1 MAKRREKV
9 IRVKRKRLPTSMVNP
24 KRFDKSQLKFY
35 VLLIPLALFSSLP
48 IVYLISTA
56 FKPMDEL
63 FAYPPRFLV
72 YRPTME
78 NFQDIMHMMTRGGV
92 PFSRYLFNS
101 LLSSALVVLATL
113 YISLNAAYV
122 LSKKRFRGKNTL
134 FALNTAALMFV
145 PAAVK
150 IPRYLLVQ
158 QAGLLN
164 TFMALVLPMLA
175 MPVGLFLIKQNMD
188 QVPDSLI
195 EAARIDGAK
204 EYRVLYQIV
213 APVIKPALVT
223 VAILAFQSA
232 WNNAEYSQLYINDD
246 SIKTFAFYMSS
257 LTSSVGNTVA
267 GQGMAAAGSLILFL
281 PNLIIFILMQS
292 KVVNTMANSG
302 IK

>member
-1 MAKRREKV
+1 
-9 IRVKRKRLPTSMVNP
+9 
-24 KRFDKSQLKFY
+24 
-35 VLLIPLALFSSLP
+35 
-48 IVYLISTA
+48 
-56 FKPMDEL
+56 
-63 FAYPPRFLV
+63 
-72 YRPTME
+72 
-78 NFQDIMHMMTRGGV
+78 MHMMTSGGV

-101 LLSSALVVLATL
+101 LLSSVMIVVATL

-122 LSKKRFRGKNTL
+122 LSKKRFRGKNAL

-164 TFMALVLPMLA
+164 TFLALVLPMLA
-175 MPVGLFLIKQNMD
+175 MPVGLFLIKQNID

-204 EYRVLYQIV
+204 EFRVLYQIV
-213 APVIKPALVT
+213 APIIRPALVT

-257 LTSSVGNTVA
+257 LTSAVGNTIA